1 MSDAGL
7 GAVGKVTRT
16 VPTAAQARIISAAL
30 ELFASNGV
38 GGTSLQMIADTIG
51 VTKAAVYHQYNT
63 KDQIVLAAAE
73 AELARL
79 ERVIDAAEAE
89 SSATRA
95 REALV
100 TGIIDLAVAHR
111 HTVST
116 ILNDPVIVRF
126 FSEHESFRHVMDRM
140 SGVLMGDKIGHEERV
155 DGDAHRRY
163 QRHGHAPTRRRTR
176 RRHAP
181 LPATKAGPTPA
192 PRHGYETTGVVALSS
207 APLKRSCWGRRPST
221 HPAGGTDLRVRRCG
235 PDSGAAAA
243 PAPANESVFCWLLR
257 WADVLGI

>member
-155 DGDAHRRY
+155 STAMLTAAISGTVMHPLVAGLDDDTLRFQLQRLARRL
-163 QRHGHAPTRRRTR
+163 
-176 RRHAP
+176 
-181 LPATKAGPTPA
+181 LPGMDTK
-192 PRHGYETTGVVALSS
+192 PRASS
-207 APLKRSCWGRRPST
+207 PSRL
-221 HPAGGTDLRVRRCG
+221 PR
-235 PDSGAAAA
+235 
-243 PAPANESVFCWLLR
+243 
-257 WADVLGI
+257 